1 MNEDWDWQIGDT
13 VAVCAP
19 FERRDPM
26 WGGQVTNRGQI
37 VAFEALEAQPH
48 WQEDVRWFS
57 WPPDTQVAVVRFGD
71 GSVGR
76 FVKHDFPA
84 LRCIALEEWERACRL
99 HDRARERLDRPFSP
113 WQLDDDG
120 LDEALRRRW
129 QACVAARRAGHLR
142 LLAQRLVEREALGA
156 APMRCEVLHPLLR
169 GPALALPA
177 WMAWTGSL
185 VARPDAPRTA
195 GDVRK
200 QPVQAPAGEESARRR
215 RRLAAWATRV
225 WQWCSPAA
233 RVGLARARAE
243 LPAGIDPQRPLL
255 WLQPW
260 EGQKDDSDFPA
271 AYYTLRRVVAA
282 REDLRWRLQADS
294 APLLLALAQHLE
306 RAHGLGAQPA
316 LWFDR
321 PKGWLHGAARDLSA
335 LLFGRRAGGLVS
347 FSWQCKHPLELD
359 WLAPQVHPEASQWP
373 GDVLQAVEV
382 IRQRLHRIATQRGI
396 EWSEARAVIWGS
408 WRDVTHID
416 DSWCR
421 WRLETHTPF
430 ARLDSWINHAS
441 ELHDGADHDW
451 LPLPWWPDASP
462 AQRGPGWRR
471 VGWFE
476 PPRRMIRWRSKAF
489 ARRATGWEPSG
500 RGAG

>member
-1 MNEDWDWQIGDT
+1 MHEDWDWQIGDT

-26 WGGQVTNRGQI
+26 WGAQVTNRGQI
-37 VAFEALEAQPH
+37 VAFEVLEAQPH
-48 WQEDVRWFS
+48 WQEDIRWFS

-76 FVKHDFPA
+76 FVKHGFPA
-84 LRCIALEEWERACRL
+84 LRRIAPEEWARACRL

-113 WQLDDDG
+113 WQLDDAG
-120 LDEALRRRW
+120 LAEAARRRW

-156 APMRCEVLHPLLR
+156 ALMRCDVLHPLFR
-169 GPALALPA
+169 GPALELPG
-177 WMAWTGSL
+177 WMKWTGSL
-185 VARPDAPRTA
+185 VARPDAPQVARDA
-195 GDVRK
+195 RH
-200 QPVQAPAGEESARRR
+200 QPVRSPGGGR
-215 RRLAAWATRV
+215 RRLAAYATRYWGWRTV
-225 WQWCSPAA
+225 EVLASPG
-233 RVGLARARAE
+233 RVRLG
-243 LPAGIDPQRPLL
+243 LPAFIDPHRPLL
-255 WLQPW
+255 WLQHW
-260 EGQKDDSDFPA
+260 EGFKDQYGFPA
-271 AYYTLRRVVAA
+271 AYFTLRRVVAA
-282 REDLRWRLQADS
+282 REDLRRRLQADS
-294 APLLLALAQHLE
+294 APLLRALAQHLE

-335 LLFGRRAGGLVS
+335 LLFGRRAAALVHLS
-347 FSWQCKHPLELD
+347 GRCERPLELD
-359 WLAPQVHPEASQWP
+359 WLAPQVHPHASQWP

-382 IRQRLHRIATQRGI
+382 IRQRLRRIATQRGI
-396 EWSEARAVIWGS
+396 DWSEARAVIWGG

-430 ARLDSWINHAS
+430 TRLDSWINNAR
-441 ELHDGADHDW
+441 ELRDDADHDW
-451 LPLPWWPDASP
+451 LPIPWWPDASLE
-462 AQRGPGWRR
+462 QRGPGWRR

-476 PPRRMIRWRSKAF
+476 PWRRMIRWRSKAF
-489 ARRATGWEPSG
+489 ARRVAGWESSERGG
-500 RGAG
+500 R

>member
-1 MNEDWDWQIGDT
+1 MSEDWEWQVGDT
-13 VAVCAP
+13 VTCGDSSDPYWGKLSALGRIEFVGRLADTPGWAHGTPCILAP
-19 FERRDPM
+19 F
-26 WGGQVTNRGQI
+26 
-37 VAFEALEAQPH
+37 
-48 WQEDVRWFS
+48 
-57 WPPDTQVAVVRFGD
+57 DTPVAVIRRVD
-71 GSVGR
+71 GELLVHADG
-76 FVKHDFPA
+76 DFPA
-84 LRCIALEEWERACRL
+84 LRRISFEEWERACRL

-113 WQLDDDG
+113 WQLDDAG
-120 LDEALRRRW
+120 LDEAARRGW

-156 APMRCEVLHPLLR
+156 APMRCEALHPLLR

-185 VARPDAPRTA
+185 VARPDAPRVV

-225 WQWCSPAA
+225 WQWRSPAA
-233 RVGLARARAE
+233 QAGLERARAE

-282 REDLRWRLQADS
+282 REDLRWRLRADS
-294 APLLLALAQHLE
+294 APVLRALAQHLE

-335 LLFGRRAGGLVS
+335 LLFGRRAAALAHLSGR
-347 FSWQCKHPLELD
+347 CERPLELD
-359 WLAPQVHPEASQWP
+359 WLAPQVHPNASLWP
-373 GDVLQAVEV
+373 EDVLQAVEV

-396 EWSEARAVIWGS
+396 EWSEARAVIWGG

-416 DSWCR
+416 DCWCR

-430 ARLDSWINHAS
+430 ARLDSWINNAL
-441 ELHDGADHDW
+441 ELRDGADPDW

-476 PPRRMIRWRSKAF
+476 PSRRMIRWRSKAF
-489 ARRATGWEPSG
+489 ARRVASRELSE